1 MEEIILIAKSFI
13 EKLNIDKPF
22 HPDYEY
28 GFDDNFVEF
37 IDCWY
42 FDFKILSKQD
52 IKEDEI
58 EGFVGAKGFIISKIN
73 KEVNAISWP
82 TWSTINKRESKR
94 RELDELLSEFDKEK
108 WNLAKIREI
117 TGIKPNQ
124 ILEIRKQ
131 NQMLDFTIEKNRLKV
146 ISQIE
151 KLTE

>member
-1 MEEIILIAKSFI
+1 M
-13 EKLNIDKPF
+13 P
-22 HPDYEY
+22 
-28 GFDDNFVEF
+28 
-37 IDCWY
+37 
-42 FDFKILSKQD
+42 KQD
-52 IKEDEI
+52 IKKHEI
-58 EGFVGAKGFIISKIN
+58 ESFAGAKGFIISKIS

-82 TWSTINKRESKR
+82 TWSAMNKKESKR
-94 RELDELLSEFDKEK
+94 KELDKLLSEFDKEK

-146 ISQIE
+146 ISKIE